1 MKKLTYLFV
10 IGTALFVA
18 ACTNSNNKSTQG
30 EAAENG
36 ERKLPFY
43 GNRTTEV
50 KYVNGAPVVDT
61 IYQNVPEFKL
71 TNQDGKTLTDKDVMG
86 KVYVADFFFT
96 SCPTICPVMKKE
108 MIRVYEKFKGNN
120 DVMILSHTID
130 PDYDTK
136 EVLKDYSTRL
146 GSDGKQ
152 WQFLTGKR
160 SEIYRLAEQG
170 YYASVVKDAKE
181 PGGYAH
187 SGGFILIDR
196 KLRVRGIYDGT
207 NTADVDRLME
217 DMEVLLT
224 EKE

>member
-1 MKKLTYLFV
+1 M
-10 IGTALFVA
+10 GAALFFV
-18 ACTNSNNKSTQG
+18 ACTQSNNTSSTQQT
-30 EAAENG
+30 AESS
-36 ERKLPFY
+36 ERKLPIY
-43 GNRTTEV
+43 GNRSTEV

-61 IYQNVPEFKL
+61 VYQNIPAFKL
-71 TNQDGKTLTDKDVMG
+71 TNQDGKTVTDLDMLG

-108 MIRVYEKFKGNN
+108 MIRVYEKYKGKQ
-120 DVMILSHTID
+120 DVLILSHTID

-136 EVLKDYSTRL
+136 EVLKDYANRL

-160 SEIYRLAEQG
+160 SEIYNLAENG
-170 YYASVVKDAKE
+170 YYATAVKDAKE

-187 SGGFILIDR
+187 SGGFILVDK
-196 KLRVRGIYDGT
+196 KLRVRGVYDGT
-207 NTADVDRLME
+207 NTADVDRLMD
-217 DMEVLLT
+217 DMDILLD

>member
-1 MKKLTYLFV
+1 MKKISYLIAISAALV
-10 IGTALFVA
+10 IA
-18 ACTNSNNKSTQG
+18 ACSNNNNTTTATEST
-30 EAAENG
+30 ESG

-50 KYVNGAPVVDT
+50 SYVNGAPVIDT

-108 MIRVYEKFKGNN
+108 MIRVYEKFKGNK

-136 EVLKDYSTRL
+136 EVLKDYATRL

-160 SEIYRLAEQG
+160 SDIYRLAEQG

-187 SGGFILIDR
+187 SGGFILVDR

-207 NTADVDRLME
+207 NAADVDRLME
-217 DMEVLLT
+217 DLDILL
-224 EKE
+224 EER